1 MNDFNLNNL
10 TRENIRKLLPYS
22 SARSEFSGNANVFL
36 DANENSFGSASG
48 ENYNRYPDP
57 LQKDMK
63 QKISEL
69 KKISAADIFLGNG
82 SDEAIDLLIRA
93 FCTPG
98 KDNMIIFPPTYG
110 MYEVAANI
118 NDVEIREVSLTSEF
132 QINVQATLQ
141 KIDSRTKL
149 IFVCSPNNPTGNL
162 MRDVDLEI
170 LLERFNGIVVLDEA
184 YIDFA
189 QKESW
194 INKLSQ
200 FPNLVILQTFSKAWG
215 LAGLRI
221 GMAFASEE
229 IVKILNKIKSPYN
242 IAEATQQLAL
252 KALEQK
258 VKVGEW
264 VQSILAQRE
273 LLVNELG
280 KFSFI
285 EKIYKSDANF
295 LLVKVSDAN
304 RLYAYLIQNGITVRN
319 RTNMLLCENCLRI
332 TVGTPIE
339 NQLLVNTLNNY
350 R

>member
-22 SARSEFSGNANVFL
+22 SARSEFSGKANVFL